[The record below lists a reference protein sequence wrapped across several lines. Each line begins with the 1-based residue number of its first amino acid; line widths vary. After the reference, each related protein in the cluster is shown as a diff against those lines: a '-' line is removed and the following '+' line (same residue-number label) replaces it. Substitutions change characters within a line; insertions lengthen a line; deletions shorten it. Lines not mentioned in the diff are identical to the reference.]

1 MGMETTLILYTRP
14 GCPFSAKVL
23 LEAAIL
29 GVRLDERSIK
39 NPEAHKE
46 LMARGGKEQT
56 PFLID
61 EANAVSMYESD
72 AIMDYLHARF
82 GSDG

>member
-1 MGMETTLILYTRP
+1 MERTLILYTRP

-29 GVRLDERSIK
+29 GVHLDERSIK
-39 NPEAHKE
+39 NPEILNE
-46 LMARGGKEQT
+46 LMDRGGKEQT
-56 PFLID
+56 PFLLD

-72 AIMDYLHARF
+72 AIMEYLHARF
-82 GSDG
+82 GNDG